1 MNRFRRRRLR
11 TRIAWLALLGLLW
24 TQVALAGHGLCA
36 PDAFIAEAVPATA
49 ATPHGCHDA
58 PAADPVPSVD
68 TVVCKA
74 HCAQGDQNTESARE
88 TVFAVLPTPRW
99 VLPAAIGLAGPERSG
114 PLRQPR
120 GPRRRPTAHP
130 ATLLLI

>member
-1 MNRFRRRRLR
+1 MNCFLRRRLR

-36 PDAFIAEAVPATA
+36 LDAFMAQTVPTTA
-49 ATPHGCHDA
+49 ATPRRCHDA
-58 PAADPVPSVD
+58 AAADPVSSLD
-68 TVVCKA
+68 TAVCKA
-74 HCAQGDQNTESARE
+74 HCAQGDQNTESARV
-88 TVFAVLPTPRW
+88 TVFAMLPTPRW
-99 VLPAAIGLAGPERSG
+99 VLPAAIGLAGPQRSG
-114 PLRQPR
+114 PLREPR